1 MSKFQKNI
9 DGTLLFYNNKP
20 ALIGEVH
27 LLKEDSDVTGVW
39 FTGASSH

>member
-9 DGTLLFYNNKP
+9 DGTLLFYNKP
-20 ALIGEVH
+20 SLNGEVH